1 MDIRHKKVII
11 IGECDGVP
19 SESIAQCMQACQAE
33 VVFQTTQ
40 YFV

>member
-1 MDIRHKKVII
+1 MSIRNKKVII

-19 SESIAQCMQACQAE
+19 SESIARCIEACDSE

-40 YFV
+40 LFV